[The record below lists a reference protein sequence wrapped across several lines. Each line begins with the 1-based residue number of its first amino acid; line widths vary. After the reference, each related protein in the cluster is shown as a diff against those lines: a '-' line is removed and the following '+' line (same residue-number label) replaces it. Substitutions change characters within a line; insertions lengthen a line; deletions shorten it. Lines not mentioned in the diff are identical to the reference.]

1 MMERE
6 LFKFLIAPAAALA
19 VVGFAAEASAASH
32 NRDTFV
38 REQDQNGDGK
48 VSKAEFDA
56 GRAKEFAR
64 MDANGDGG
72 LSHDEY
78 VNDFKARLPG
88 KLEATPADKREE
100 QQTRELRQVEV
111 RFGVLDTD
119 KSGQITSA
127 EFDRSGSMMFT
138 HHDTNKD
145 GFVSADDPVAKEDG
159 A

>member
-1 MMERE
+1 M
-6 LFKFLIAPAAALA
+6 FKSLIAPAAALA
-19 VVGFAAEASAASH
+19 VLGFAAEATAASH

-48 VSKAEFDA
+48 VSKSEFDA
-56 GRAKEFAR
+56 GRGKEFAR
-64 MDANGDGG
+64 MDRNGDGG

-78 VNDFKARLPG
+78 VEDFKARLPG
-88 KLEATPADKREE
+88 KLEAVPADRREE

-119 KSGQITSA
+119 NSGQITPA
-127 EFDRSGSMMFT
+127 EFDRSGSTMFA

-145 GFVSADDPVAKEDG
+145 GFVSADDPVAQGDG
-159 A
+159 N